1 MSPPDSR
8 AARTLFDKVWDRH
21 VVVPETAETPG
32 VLYVDLHLVHEVT
45 SPQAFTEIEA
55 RGLKVRRPDR
65 TFATLDH
72 STPTLPAGLNGLKPY
87 VTAEAEAQVHR
98 LEANCE
104 RHGISLAGWESSE
117 RGVVHVMGPELGL
130 TQPGMTVVCGDS
142 HTATHGA
149 FGALAF
155 GIGTSEVGHVLAT
168 QCLLQR
174 KSKAMRV
181 TVNGALTPGVSGKDV
196 ALAVIAHLGFGGGT
210 GFVIE
215 YAGEAVRSLDMEGR
229 MTLCNM
235 SIEAGAR
242 AGMIAP
248 DAVTIDWLRG
258 RKHVP
263 VDYKAKAAEW
273 LTLAT
278 DPGAVF
284 DAEVTLDGAAIRPM
298 ATWGTTPD
306 AASPIGSRV
315 PEPRSDSDRKA
326 LAYMGFEA
334 GQATTTQAVDVVF
347 IGSCTNGRLSD
358 LRAAAQVLRGRQV
371 KAGLRMLVVPGS
383 EAVRRD
389 AEAEGLH
396 TVFTEAGAEWRIPGC
411 SMCIAMNGD
420 IVAPGQLAVST
431 SNRNFEGRQG
441 KGARTILASPATAA
455 ASAVAGVLTDPRV
468 YLEEAASLK
477 QSSAARE
484 TVGSYNA

>member
-1 MSPPDSR
+1 MSRPE
-8 AARTLFDKVWDRH
+8 TLFDKVWNRH
-21 VVVPETAETPG
+21 QVVAETDATPG

-45 SPQAFTEIEA
+45 SPQAFSDIEA
-55 RGLKVRRPDR
+55 RGLTVRRPDR

-72 STPTLPAGLNGLKPY
+72 STPTLPAGADGARPY

-98 LEANCE
+98 LEQNCA
-104 RHGISLAGWESSE
+104 RHGIELAGWDSDD

-168 QCLLQR
+168 QCLMQR
-174 KSKAMRV
+174 KPKALRV
-181 TVNGALTPGVSGKDV
+181 TVDGTLQPGVSGKDV
-196 ALAVIAHLGFGGGT
+196 ALAVIAALGFGGGT

-215 YAGEAVRSLDMEGR
+215 YAGEAVRGLDMEGR

-248 DAVTIDWLRG
+248 DATTIAWLRG
-258 RKHVP
+258 RRHVP
-263 VDYKAKAAEW
+263 QGAAYEAAANKW

-284 DAEVTLDGAAIRPM
+284 DKEITLDGSAITPM

-306 AASPIGSRV
+306 AGSPIGSPV
-315 PEPRSDSDRKA
+315 PQPASDSDRKA
-326 LAYMGFEA
+326 LAYMGFTA
-334 GQATTTQAVDVVF
+334 GETTTTQPVDVVF
-347 IGSCTNGRLSD
+347 IGSCTNGRLPD
-358 LRAAAQVLRGRQV
+358 LRAAADVLRGRRIKPGV
-371 KAGLRMLVVPGS
+371 RMLVVPGS

-389 AEAEGLH
+389 AEAEGLD
-396 TVFTEAGAEWRIPGC
+396 TVFIAAGAEWRIPGC

-420 IVAPGQLAVST
+420 VVGAGQLAIST

-455 ASAVAGVLTDPRV
+455 ASAIAGVLTDPRV
-468 YLEEAASLK
+468 YLGEMID
-477 QSSAARE
+477 
-484 TVGSYNA
+484 V